1 MGPNDPILTVL
12 LYSSLAAATAGLGV
26 LPFVFRDSVP
36 QTWVGS
42 AYALASGLMLGAGYL
57 LIQEGLNGSPVW
69 AVVGFGLG
77 AVYTYWSQAYAG
89 TAQLDTSPEHN
100 PDNIE
105 GYKTI
110 LQNALH
116 SASEGVAIGAA
127 MVLSLGLGCFLAFSM
142 AVHNIGEAMALTSI
156 LGKRRMSLAE
166 SAGLCVI
173 TNVPQVLLAIV
184 VFALRTVFQ
193 GAQPTLLGFAS
204 GALVFLLMTE
214 LLPASYQR
222 CGSSWIAVL
231 VSFSAGA
238 VVLLEGVLL

>member
-1 MGPNDPILTVL
+1 MGPTDPILTVL

-36 QTWVGS
+36 QSWVGS

-57 LIQEGLNGSPVW
+57 LMQEGLRRSPVW
-69 AVVGFGLG
+69 TVVGFGLG
-77 AVYTYWSQAYAG
+77 AVYTFWTQAYAG
-89 TAQLDTSPEHN
+89 TAELDTRPEHT
-100 PDNIE
+100 PDSIE
-105 GYKTI
+105 GYKAI
-110 LQNALH
+110 LQNTLH
-116 SASEGVAIGAA
+116 SASEGVAIGGA
-127 MVLSLGLGCFLAFSM
+127 MVLSLTLGRFLAFSM
-142 AVHNIGEAMALTSI
+142 AVHNVGEAMALTAI
-156 LGKRRMSLAE
+156 LARRRMTAGE

-184 VFALRTVFQ
+184 VYALSPAFEGT
-193 GAQPTLLGFAS
+193 QPGLLGFAS
-204 GALVFLLMTE
+204 GAMVFLLMTE